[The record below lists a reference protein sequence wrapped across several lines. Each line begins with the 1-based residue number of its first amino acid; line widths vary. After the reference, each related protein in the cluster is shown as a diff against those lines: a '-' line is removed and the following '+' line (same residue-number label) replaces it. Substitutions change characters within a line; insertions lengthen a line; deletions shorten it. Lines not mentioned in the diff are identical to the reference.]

1 MTQRQVRPK
10 DWLHHLWHID
20 KSLDF
25 IKDGGSLIRFAIVD
39 DDATHDALV
48 EQLELVPC
56 ENGAWLFSAADT
68 PERRIYQPDS
78 VVANI
83 AEAIEITEILN
94 ALIRNVWKSI
104 GVSDPET
111 ISASKAAALIGVDV
125 DVAYK
130 LFFNKVKQF
139 MGRLET
145 NDDSNT
151 PSSGCVYT
159 RDFQNATINSCL
171 EIVDGRTESA
181 SIFENWLRDT
191 PSPVSERKNMG
202 IMSPLKRENATGV
215 LRSLISLCGMSDSSI
230 CILHLDI
237 RRVTDAKLYD
247 EYAQFPNVTKGSR
260 LATYQWLRELVDTTS
275 FFSNTLILVEVG
287 PTFPDI
293 SPGGKGIGT
302 YDALKNRIIDD
313 VSVDGRPNLSAVL
326 VPLAN

>member
-1 MTQRQVRPK
+1 MTQRQVRPD
-10 DWLHHLWHID
+10 DWLHHLWHMD

-25 IKDGGSLIRFAIVD
+25 IKNGGSLIRFAIVD
-39 DDATHDALV
+39 DAATHDALV

-68 PERRIYQPDS
+68 PEQRTYQPNA

-83 AEAIEITEILN
+83 AESIEITEILN
-94 ALIRNVWKSI
+94 TIIKTIWKSI
-104 GVSDPET
+104 GVSDFET
-111 ISASKAAALIGVDV
+111 ILASKAAALIGVDV
-125 DVAYK
+125 NVAYE
-130 LFFNKVKQF
+130 LFFNKVKQL

-145 NDDSNT
+145 NDKSNSST
-151 PSSGCVYT
+151 SGCAYT

-171 EIVDGRTESA
+171 EIIDGKTESA
-181 SIFENWLRDT
+181 SIFENWLRDI
-191 PSPVSERKNMG
+191 PSPAFERKNMG

-215 LRSLISLCGMSDSSI
+215 LRSLISLCAMSDSSI

-237 RRVTDAKLYD
+237 RRITDAKLYD
-247 EYAQFPNVTKGSR
+247 EYAKHPNVTKGSR
-260 LATYQWLRELVDTTS
+260 LATYQWLRELVDTAS

-293 SPGGKGIGT
+293 SPRGKGVGA
-302 YDALKNRIIDD
+302 YDALKNRIVDD

-326 VPLAN
+326 VPLAS

>member
-48 EQLELVPC
+48 EQLELVPF

-68 PERRIYQPDS
+68 PEQRTYQPDS

-94 ALIRNVWKSI
+94 TIIRNVWKSI

-130 LFFNKVKQF
+130 LFFNKVKQL

-151 PSSGCVYT
+151 RTSSCAYT

-171 EIVDGRTESA
+171 EIVDGKTESA
-181 SIFENWLRDT
+181 SIFENWLRNIQSSSYD
-191 PSPVSERKNMG
+191 RKNMG

-215 LRSLISLCGMSDSSI
+215 LRSLIALCTMSDSSI

-237 RRVTDAKLYD
+237 RRITDAKLYD
-247 EYAQFPNVTKGSR
+247 EYAKYPNVTKVSR
-260 LATYQWLRELVDTTS
+260 LATYQWLRELVDTAS
-275 FFSNTLILVEVG
+275 FFSNTLIVVEVG

-293 SPGGKGIGT
+293 SPSGKGIGA